1 MKHTS
6 KKIKQNR
13 IYFTDVIA
21 KLAQKEPKKQMDRDL
36 ANLFDK
42 SRETLK
48 ARDER

>member
-1 MKHTS
+1 MKHTA

-21 KLAQKEPKKQMDRDL
+21 KLAQKDPKKQMDSEL
-36 ANLFDK
+36 ANLFDEL
-42 SRETLK
+42 RETLK